1 MASSL
6 QVPSM
11 KDFKI
16 IDLLSFPEIFEDAW
30 NDANMGQ
37 LLTYLSRASRAP
49 HFPAEVNAV
58 LNLLPWSKFGDVPV
72 AWKQFRAQSDCTFW
86 MGCTAVPGKQIQYAR
101 RCMHNMRC
109 AKRCYSLIFTIRTFF
124 TIFVIFEKPVKL
136 HVLGVKWRKNPS
148 VLYGSDFSIF
158 SHFFR
163 ISHSHFA
170 FAFRIRI
177 LHSQTALQ
185 FQTTSPMSREH
196 KSVSTLRCGQSFLM
210 EQATMVKTE
219 AELEK
224 MIQVGLLLK
233 HRHV

>member
-16 IDLLSFPEIFEDAW
+16 LDLLSFPEIFEDAW

-37 LLTYLSRASRAP
+37 LLTYLSRSSRAP

-148 VLYGSDFSIF
+148 VLYGSDFPIF

-163 ISHSHFA
+163 ISHFA

-177 LHSQTALQ
+177 SHSHFTFPDSLA
-185 FQTTSPMSREH
+185 
-196 KSVSTLRCGQSFLM
+196 VSD
-210 EQATMVKTE
+210 
-219 AELEK
+219 
-224 MIQVGLLLK
+224 
-233 HRHV
+233 H